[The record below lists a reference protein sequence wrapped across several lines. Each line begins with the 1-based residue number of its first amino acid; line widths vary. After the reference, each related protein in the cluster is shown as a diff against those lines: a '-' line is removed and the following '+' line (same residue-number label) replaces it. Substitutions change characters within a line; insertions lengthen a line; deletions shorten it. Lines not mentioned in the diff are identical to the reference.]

1 MVIDDFITN
10 GYSTECARNLLYAGG
25 ASDVISIG
33 IGKYG
38 SSCYH
43 VSMDYDLNPYRPV
56 KYDSAKIHEDLVRS
70 AFNADATMEVENSFI
85 RP

>member
-1 MVIDDFITN
+1 MIIDDFITN

-38 SSCYH
+38 PSCYQ
-43 VSMDYDLNPYRPV
+43 VSMDTNFNPYRPV
-56 KYDSAKIHEDLVRS
+56 KYDPTKIREDLVQNT
-70 AFNADATMEVENSFI
+70 FNADATMEVENSFTK
-85 RP
+85 P